1 MTTKSE
7 QAVSRFKD
15 GFSCSQAVLLT
26 YSDQLDLDRSAAA
39 KLASGF
45 GGGMG
50 RMAQT
55 CGAVTAAFMVIGMK
69 YGSQDPKD
77 KQTKERTYHLVR
89 QFAEKFKARNGSVTC
104 SHLLGCDIST
114 PQGAKTA
121 QEKNL
126 FSTVC
131 PKMVQEAVEILDEIT
146 AQ

>member
-1 MTTKSE
+1 MNTKSE
-7 QAVSRFKD
+7 QAVSRFKE
-15 GFSCSQAVLLT
+15 GFSCSQAVLSVFAEQFGLVCET
-26 YSDQLDLDRSAAA
+26 ALRISA
-39 KLASGF
+39 GF

-55 CGAVTAAFMVIGMK
+55 CGTVTAAFMVIGLK
-69 YGSQDPKD
+69 YDSQDPKD

-131 PKMVQEAVEILDEIT
+131 PKMVQEAVEILDEIIT
-146 AQ
+146 Q

>member
-1 MTTKSE
+1 MSTQSE
-7 QAVSRFKD
+7 QAVSRFKE
-15 GFSCSQAVLLT
+15 GFSWSQPVLLT
-26 YSDQLDLDRSAAA
+26 YSEQLDLDRSTAA

-55 CGAVTAAFMVIGMK
+55 CGAVTAAFMVIGLK
-69 YGSQDPKD
+69 YGSQDPND

-104 SHLLGCDIST
+104 SQLLRCDIST

-131 PKMVQEAVEILDEIT
+131 PKMVQEAVEILDEII